1 MAGESAGRDLGR
13 WDEVDLRGLLAV
25 VCSGGPRQ
33 HPLSYDVGVDLTR
46 RSFLAGLGSVS
57 VGLLFARKL
66 DRVLESLERDLV
78 AEQQAPDQLPS
89 AAEIVVQPQTTFRP
103 ERLVIPITIAALFVI
118 EDIRIG
124 QASQFVGAGG
134 LSAQLFSSDAINP
147 PLHLDAAMPGIDIRF
162 RVRYVGDDP
171 RGARFTAALI
181 GTGVDGR
188 GRLVL
193 PIDSGCAIVS

>member
-1 MAGESAGRDLGR
+1 M
-13 WDEVDLRGLLAV
+13 
-25 VCSGGPRQ
+25 
-33 HPLSYDVGVDLTR
+33 DLTR

-78 AEQQAPDQLPS
+78 AEQQSPGQLPS
-89 AAEIVVQPQTTFRP
+89 AAEIVVQPQTGFRP
-103 ERLVIPITIAALFVI
+103 DHLVIPIAIASLFVI
-118 EDIRIG
+118 EDIWIG
-124 QASQFVGAGG
+124 QASQFVGNGG

-147 PLHLDAAMPGIDIRF
+147 PLNLDAAMPGMEIRF

-171 RGARFTAALI
+171 RGARFTAAL
-181 GTGVDGR
+181 TGPSVDGSR
-188 GRLVL
+188 GRRVL

>member
-1 MAGESAGRDLGR
+1 M
-13 WDEVDLRGLLAV
+13 
-25 VCSGGPRQ
+25 
-33 HPLSYDVGVDLTR
+33 DLTR

-134 LSAQLFSSDAINP
+134 LSAQLFASDAINP